1 MLVEKRRQDNKDSFK
16 LMLNCMNFTIIT
28 IIKLKLIGTFVV
40 IMETNIPVIENCS
53 ISEIPNKNFF
63 SMPLDAYILK
73 NRDMV
78 FPHRHSF
85 FHFVLFTSGTGNF
98 SIDFTNFTI
107 NPFCMYF
114 MAPGQ
119 VHTWDFEGVPEG
131 YVVNFSWDFF
141 DDFLLRNTLI
151 NDLPIFQEIPNQQVV
166 TIPEDK
172 RDIVLHIF
180 EELQVLATP
189 LIQDEE
195 QYLQVLLLHLLYL
208 ATLPQRQT
216 IKVRSPWNADQ
227 KIAKQF
233 KQEIEK
239 HYKQEKYPS
248 FYAKRLGISTNHLN
262 NVCKTYFGKQAGE
275 LIRER
280 IILEAKR
287 LLIEPQV
294 RITNISEMFQFNDN
308 SYFTKFFKKAVGV
321 TPEEFRQKNIKK

>member
-1 MLVEKRRQDNKDSFK
+1 
-16 LMLNCMNFTIIT
+16 
-28 IIKLKLIGTFVV
+28 
-40 IMETNIPVIENCS
+40 METNIPVIENCS

-63 SMPLDAYILK
+63 SMPLDAYVLK

-85 FHFVLFTSGTGNF
+85 FHFVLFTSGKGKF

-107 NPFCMYF
+107 KPFLLYF

-131 YVVNFSWDFF
+131 YVVNFSKDFF
-141 DDFLLRNTLI
+141 DDFLLHNFLI
-151 NDLPIFQEIPNQQVV
+151 TGLPIFQEIPSQQVKS
-166 TIPEDK
+166 IPENK
-172 RDIVLHIF
+172 RNLVIHIF
-180 EELQVLATP
+180 EEIQG
-189 LIQDEE
+189 LISPIIKEEE

-208 ATLPQRQT
+208 ASMPEDQAHQG
-216 IKVRSPWNADQ
+216 RSPWSAGQ

-233 KQEIEK
+233 KEEIEK
-239 HYKQEKYPS
+239 YYKDEKYPS

-262 NVCKTYFGKQAGE
+262 NVCKTYFEKQAGE

-287 LLIEPQV
+287 MLIEPEL
-294 RITNISEMFQFNDN
+294 RISNISETFQFNDN

-321 TPEEFRQKNIKK
+321 TPEEFRQKNLKK